1 MVVSSYRNQ
10 ETTDMKYYIED
21 QAWEAILSFFKKKK
35 AIHNKNE
42 EKIRQFIEAIW
53 FIARTGC
60 QWRLLPDYYGCWYSV
75 YRRFKR
81 WVDKGIWEAL
91 MDHVKVDVDMESMMI
106 DATIVRAHA
115 CSSGYIKG
123 NQEEAALG
131 RSKGG
136 FSTKIHALVD
146 ALGNPLKFILTA
158 RQRNDITQAEN
169 LTKDVQNTTVIGD
182 KGYDSSAFVESLENK
197 GCEVVIPPK
206 SNRKVQ
212 REYDKHI
219 YKERHL
225 IECFFGKIK
234 HFRRIF
240 SRFDKAPATFLAFL
254 NFVGALIWLR

>member
-10 ETTDMKYYIED
+10 ETTNMKYYIED

-60 QWRLLPDYYGCWYSV
+60 QWRLLPNYYGCWYSV

-123 NQEEAALG
+123 LLRDKDKRGIINKKQS
-131 RSKGG
+131 R
-136 FSTKIHALVD
+136 FS
-146 ALGNPLKFILTA
+146 N
-158 RQRNDITQAEN
+158 
-169 LTKDVQNTTVIGD
+169 VI
-182 KGYDSSAFVESLENK
+182 KSSNAGE
-197 GCEVVIPPK
+197 
-206 SNRKVQ
+206 
-212 REYDKHI
+212 
-219 YKERHL
+219 
-225 IECFFGKIK
+225 
-234 HFRRIF
+234 FRRI
-240 SRFDKAPATFLAFL
+240 SK
-254 NFVGALIWLR
+254 